1 MRPLVSERNLESL
14 PNISGDHHHQE
25 VKSFYG
31 LNTKKT
37 GLRDSM
43 NDGFGLDKPRPSYDR
58 ATLKAT
64 LSKLAPVHDKKFNQ
78 GINSNLIFT
87 SSDIFKKTLC

>member
-1 MRPLVSERNLESL
+1 
-14 PNISGDHHHQE
+14 
-25 VKSFYG
+25 
-31 LNTKKT
+31 
-37 GLRDSM
+37 M